1 MNDSS
6 DLFRL
11 KKKGGPSSSSS
22 IRSGKSGYM
31 KRATPSSNHSGTSTL
46 VRDLISNVPEKDK
59 QQAARLTNKIK
70 EIKEAFQRKQVA
82 DIFEELEKPYNRALY
97 YDSIDDERA
106 KDIEDKRSKQLHK
119 LANIV
124 PIAIPLQKQEPE
136 KKPDCVY
143 KFQKRMNMLIISF
156 RVLKRQYFPNDL
168 YRTIRLIIM
177 QNFENESMNMLKSAF
192 LNSRLFIV
200 SHIERLAFQESL
212 KISTAL
218 QKTLSVNFFEIMMKQ
233 ASGEFLG
240 ELQGKI
246 FNTIS
251 ALSRI
256 TEYRKILQ
264 PCYFKILEYYRNEQI
279 YNSNIL
285 PFIKLFSELACYQD
299 LDWRMFGLLDLYL
312 ELMERPIRKEHTAI
326 EILERLSPD
335 YLKDYVGNAEFKE
348 EDFEM
353 KKKEESKDEVASVIS
368 GKTLLNRQ
376 MTRLNSVSS
385 LRRLNTRSG
394 VLKQSGLLKNLE
406 LQSELERNER
416 MQDMRRNLNMI
427 QATKHKDRI
436 AVIYELD
443 KHKAEEIVIQASR
456 GLSWLMLPN
465 SNSSFLR
472 NVGTL
477 KETMY
482 QEMLDRDM
490 VNWIIKHP
498 AMQENYGE
506 VKRSLSTMLTFFVLQ
521 TTTESI
527 YKGEHVIF
535 YLKRQGILK
544 IVTAWSKDPDL
555 AIRANSAW
563 IFAALCVHHLV
574 PPVEL
579 TKLGIVRDMFVLF
592 IKLYNEPSVEV
603 MEPPEA
609 TNIAEK
615 VLSMY
620 NYDKF
625 FDSLSGILNRSAKI
639 QHLIFATLIFL
650 SIYDDDDIISA
661 LNRAPDEDVDKPVEE
676 NALCGLMEL
685 LEKDTDKMKLFI
697 KILIQFTICDDDS
710 FQQNGIW
717 YLKHIIINT
726 KLNQLVEAQ
735 NVGILEVFI
744 AGSVCESEIIQQECV
759 NVLTYL
765 AIEKKA
771 YQDKEDPLLDALMY
785 LTGVQF
791 KRIRGLAYN
800 GLAALALHGSY
811 AVDILIKQ
819 AEIPDYFNTITRNLK
834 RFRQQFVDT
843 NYKSDTVAEY
853 AGINLL
859 LNLSRSATKAYQY
872 QVSERV
878 PLILDT
884 IAAQNQLIS
893 DENMNEV
900 GCLQTIRALM
910 CSSTLD
916 IKEKWVVPFL
926 DRIAKDRSFRIT
938 KILINS
944 KFITWCMNLLLE
956 SNTIEQSVL
965 TSKLLRDVL
974 HIFYHSMNFEQE
986 ETNIR
991 ELIRKLNKRYA
1002 WYPGNSSSNLVH
1014 ETLVESSLLV
1024 FVREKN
1030 VVIAVSDEIVELIQQ
1045 VIETF
1050 TQRAQNTKLALSKLL
1065 ASTANLPQT
1074 HSLLLRKI
1082 PKTLEIIMYFLDS
1095 EIYEERVNATRLLV
1109 YITRSFEFD
1118 ELAYSQDIL
1127 RKLCN
1132 MLKQYVPQDLHS
1144 LVITIGNLLVFSRG
1158 KTDQNQ
1164 FEWFMREG
1172 YFELLLQKTKENDCH
1187 SLSESF
1193 LELMTKLLVE
1203 KEFTDKMFVSKS
1215 TKSAVVRDLM
1225 YVLKRAVCHECEA
1238 RCADLSSQDYL
1249 FSINCFSFT
1258 WLGLKR
1264 YGFAVS
1270 SQLVR
1275 LGYCHEKIK
1284 KYEFGKLALKWFQKG
1299 CKHMHSRRTIDP
1311 TAENLL
1317 NELCLFI
1324 QLNYGVLHDT
1334 ELAESLMGL
1343 NKTMAA
1349 VIKHEKVTD
1358 LLQARMGALL
1368 LHSALTAPI
1377 SEDSSKLAD
1386 RITSVLFTMTNS
1398 SLPELHNL
1406 AVWSLRQL
1414 YLKTVNTNPEFS
1426 YKEIFLNCKA
1436 IKNVVPKLVEPHR
1449 PVQENA
1455 LLCLASLF
1463 EYEPMKQEFL
1473 ELSALPQLMF
1483 QGNSAYRGVQK
1494 GVEQDSVLLSSFGAA
1509 LSQLVKD
1516 KFELQEY
1523 LCGEYQVME
1532 FTIGVLNIAKHT
1544 RGETWIT
1551 ICQNF
1556 TKALHNLLE
1565 NEKLHASFF
1574 NFKVENVEAI
1584 VLLKDLLHSDEVPT
1598 YEQLIVDHSVSE
1610 CYALLANNS
1619 ENKFYE
1625 TARFSHFT
1633 AFVNQICQLYDKG
1646 DFLSRKEVETHT
1658 SVLNTLKELI
1668 LLRFQKLPEN
1678 LTDDDREEF
1687 LQELAEVGGLEPLLF
1702 FENSNVPEIR
1712 ETATE
1717 VLNTLAPQV
1726 S

>member
-11 KKKGGPSSSSS
+11 KKKGGPGSSSS
-22 IRSGKSGYM
+22 IRSGKSAYM
-31 KRATPSSNHSGTSTL
+31 KRQTPSSVTSGTSTL

-70 EIKEAFQRKQVA
+70 EIKEAYQRKLVA
-82 DIFEELEKPYNRALY
+82 DLFEELEKPYNRALY
-97 YDSIDDERA
+97 YDNIDEERA
-106 KDIEDKRSKQLHK
+106 KEIEDKRSKQLHK
-119 LANIV
+119 IANV
-124 PIAIPLQKQEPE
+124 VTAAVPLQKQEPE

-143 KFQKRMNMLIISF
+143 KFQKRMNMLIATF
-156 RVLKRQYFPNDL
+156 RVLKRQYYPNDL
-168 YRTIRLIIM
+168 YRIIRLM
-177 QNFENESMNMLKSAF
+177 LWQNFEYEATSMLKSAF
-192 LNSRLFIV
+192 INSRLFIV
-200 SHIERLAFQESL
+200 SHIERLAYQEAL
-212 KISTAL
+212 KISTPL
-218 QKTLSVNFFEIMMKQ
+218 QKVLSINFCELLTAQ

-240 ELQGKI
+240 DLQGRIIKALI
-246 FNTIS
+246 

-256 TEYRKILQ
+256 TEYRKILE
-264 PCYFKILEYYRNEQI
+264 PCYFKLLEYYKQGQI
-279 YNSNIL
+279 FNANMLSFTQLY
-285 PFIKLFSELACYQD
+285 SEIGCYQD
-299 LDWRMFGLLDLYL
+299 LDWRKFELIELFL
-312 ELMERPIRKEHTAI
+312 EIMERPVRGENTAV
-326 EILERLSPD
+326 EIVERVASD
-335 YLKDYVGNAEFKE
+335 YFKYYVGTEYKE
-348 EDFEM
+348 EDIKRRED
-353 KKKEESKDEVASVIS
+353 SKDETLSIFS
-368 GKTLLNRQ
+368 GKSGLTKQ

-394 VLKQSGLLKNLE
+394 VLKSSGILKNIE
-406 LQSELERNER
+406 LQNELERNER
-416 MQDMRRNLNMI
+416 MMDMRRNLNRI
-427 QATKHKDRI
+427 HNEKHRERM
-436 AVIYELD
+436 AVILELD
-443 KHKAEEIVIQASR
+443 KHSPEDIIIQASR
-456 GLSWLMLPN
+456 GLSWLMMPN
-465 SNSSFLR
+465 SNTSFLG
-472 NVGTL
+472 NTGTL

-482 QEMLDRDM
+482 NEMLDRDM
-490 VNWIIKHP
+490 ISWIIKHP
-498 AMQENYGE
+498 CMQVEFSE

-521 TTTESI
+521 TTTESV

-535 YLKRQGILK
+535 YLKRLGILK
-544 IVTAWSKDPDL
+544 LVTTWSKDPDL
-555 AIRANSAW
+555 AIRSNSAW

-592 IKLYNEPSVEV
+592 IKLYNEPAVEP
-603 MEPPEA
+603 MESSEA
-609 TNIAEK
+609 DSITEK
-615 VLSMY
+615 ILNMY
-620 NYDKF
+620 NYDNF
-625 FDSLSGILNRSAKI
+625 FNSLSSILNRAAKI

-661 LNRAPDEDVDKPVEE
+661 LNRAPEDDVDKPVEE

-717 YLKHIIINT
+717 YLKHIIINS

-819 AEIPDYFNTITRNLK
+819 AEIPDYFNTITKNLK

-859 LNLSRSATKAYQY
+859 LNLSRSATKAYQF

-910 CSSTLD
+910 CSSTLE

-956 SNTIEQSVL
+956 SSHIEQSVK

-974 HIFYHSMNFEQE
+974 YIFYQTMNFEQE

-991 ELIRKLNKRYA
+991 ELIRKLNKRYPWDLYNPPA
-1002 WYPGNSSSNLVH
+1002 NLVH

-1030 VVIAVSDEIVELIQQ
+1030 VVIAVSDEILDLVLQ
-1045 VIETF
+1045 VTETF
-1050 TQRAQNTKLALSKLL
+1050 HERAQDTKLALSKLL

-1074 HSLLLRKI
+1074 HGLLLRDI
-1082 PKTLEIIMYFLDS
+1082 PKTLEIIEYYLES
-1095 EIYEERVNATRLLV
+1095 TVYEKRINATRLLV
-1109 YITRSFEFD
+1109 YLTRSFEFD
-1118 ELAYSQDIL
+1118 ELAYSSGML
-1127 RKLCN
+1127 SKLCK
-1132 MLKQYVPQDLHS
+1132 MLKQFVPQDLHS
-1144 LVITIGNLLVFSRG
+1144 LVISIGNLLVFSRG

-1172 YFELLLQKTKENDCH
+1172 YFELLLQKAKDNDCH

-1203 KEFTDKMFVSKS
+1203 KEFTDKMFI
-1215 TKSAVVRDLM
+1215 TKSSKNTVVRDLM
-1225 YVLKRAVCHECEA
+1225 YVLKRAVCHECET
-1238 RCADLSSQDYL
+1238 RCGDLSSQDYI

-1311 TAENLL
+1311 VAENLL

-1334 ELAESLMGL
+1334 ELAESLMSL
-1343 NKTMAA
+1343 NKTMAS

-1377 SEDSSKLAD
+1377 SEDPSKLAE
-1386 RITSVLFTMTNS
+1386 RINSVLFTMTNS

-1414 YLKTVNTNPEFS
+1414 YLKTMNSNPDFS
-1426 YKEIFLNCKA
+1426 YKEIFLSCKA

-1455 LLCLASLF
+1455 LLCFASLF

-1483 QGNSAYRGVQK
+1483 QGNSAYKGVQK

-1509 LSQLVKD
+1509 LSELIKD
-1516 KFELQEY
+1516 KFDLQEY
-1523 LCGEYQVME
+1523 LCTEYQLME
-1532 FTIGVLNIAKHT
+1532 FVIGVLNIAKHT
-1544 RGETWIT
+1544 RGDTWVT

-1565 NEKLHASFF
+1565 NEKLQPAFLNHKLESI
-1574 NFKVENVEAI
+1574 EAI

-1610 CYALLANNS
+1610 CFSLLANNQS
-1619 ENKFYE
+1619 NKFHE
-1625 TARFSHFT
+1625 SARFRHFT
-1633 AFVNQICQLYDKG
+1633 SFVNQICQLYDKG

-1658 SVLNTLKELI
+1658 SVLNTLKKLV
-1668 LLRFQKLPEN
+1668 LRRFSKLPESP
-1678 LTDDDREEF
+1678 TDEDREEF
-1687 LQELAEVGGLEPLLF
+1687 LQELAEIGGLEPLLF